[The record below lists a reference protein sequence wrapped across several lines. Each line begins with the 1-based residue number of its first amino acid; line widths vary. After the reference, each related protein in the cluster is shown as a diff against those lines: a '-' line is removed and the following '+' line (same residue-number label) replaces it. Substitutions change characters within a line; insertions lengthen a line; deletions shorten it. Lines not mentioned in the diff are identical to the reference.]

1 MRRFAPDAV
10 DARVYVSGL
19 DSGREA
25 ELSPTMKISAFDHPL
40 LGALLGDEEVAA
52 FLSVDADLAAMLAF
66 EAALAEAQ
74 AALGLIPAEAARR
87 IAEACA
93 GFAPD
98 LQNLAAG
105 VARDGVVAPALVAQ
119 LRAAVGEPH
128 AKHLHRGA
136 TSQDVIDTSLTMRLK
151 SVCDLFDRRLSSLI
165 ETLHELDRRDGAVP
179 LMGRTRMQRALPIT
193 ARDKLRAWREP
204 LERHRARLIEMKP
217 RLLVVQFG
225 GPVGTRG
232 DLDGKG
238 DALAAELA
246 RRLGLGAGPCWQVER
261 DGIGEFASWLSIV
274 AGSLGKIGQDAA
286 LMAQNEV
293 GEVRLAGGG
302 GSSAMPHKSNPVLAE
317 TLVTLARFSAGL
329 AGTLHQSLVA
339 ENERSGAAWTLEWLT
354 LPPLVVATATSLRHA
369 ATMCRGLR
377 FGAIKDVTKV

>member
-1 MRRFAPDAV
+1 MN
-10 DARVYVSGL
+10 
-19 DSGREA
+19 
-25 ELSPTMKISAFDHPL
+25 ISAFDHPL

-74 AALGLIPAEAARR
+74 AALGLIPADAARR
-87 IAEACA
+87 ITEVCA
-93 GFAPD
+93 RFVPD
-98 LQNLAAG
+98 RENLAAG

-119 LRAAVGEPH
+119 LRAAIGEPH

-136 TSQDVIDTSLTMRLK
+136 TSQDVIDTSLTIRLK
-151 SVCDLFDRRLSSLI
+151 SVCDLFDRRLAALI
-165 ETLHELDRRDGAVP
+165 ETLRELDRRDGAVP

-204 LERHRARLIEMKP
+204 LERHRARLTELKP
-217 RLLVVQFG
+217 RLLVAQFG
-225 GPVGTRG
+225 GPVGTRA

-246 RRLGLGAGPCWQVER
+246 RRLGLGDAPCWHVER
-261 DGIGEFASWLSIV
+261 DGIGEFASWLSLV

-317 TLVTLARFSAGL
+317 ALVTLARFSAGL

-369 ATMCRGLR
+369 STMCRGLR
-377 FGAIKDVTKV
+377 FGAIADVTKI